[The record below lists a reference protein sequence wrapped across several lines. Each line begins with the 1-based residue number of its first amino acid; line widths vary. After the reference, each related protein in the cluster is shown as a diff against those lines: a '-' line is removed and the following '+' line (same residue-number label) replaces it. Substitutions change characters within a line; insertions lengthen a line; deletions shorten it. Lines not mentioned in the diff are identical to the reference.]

1 MSIQLLHVDSSILGP
16 HSVSRA
22 LSAAIVEK
30 YRTDHPQAAFTYRD
44 LADSPL
50 PHLSGQAAAA
60 SRMQAPAD
68 DPAVKAE
75 LALGATVLEEFL
87 AADVIVLGVA
97 FYNFGI
103 ASQLKAWVDR
113 IAVPGKTFRYTENG
127 PEGLAKGKR
136 VIMAI
141 ARGGIYGAGSPA
153 ASFEHAESYL
163 RSVFMFAGVTDI
175 EVIAA
180 DGLAVSKESRA
191 LAISEARRHIDR
203 LVTI

>member
-30 YRTDHPQAAFTYRD
+30 YKADHPQVAVTYRD
-44 LADSPL
+44 LAASPL

-60 SRMQAPAD
+60 FRMQAPAD
-68 DPAVKAE
+68 DPAVQAE
-75 LALGATVLEEFL
+75 LALGATVLDEFM
-87 AADVIVLGVA
+87 ATDVIVLGVA

-113 IAVPGKTFRYTENG
+113 IAIPGKTFRYTENG

-141 ARGGIYGAGSPA
+141 ARGGFYGAGAPA

-163 RSVFMFAGVTDI
+163 RSVFMFAGVTGI
-175 EVIAA
+175 EVISA
-180 DGLAVSKESRA
+180 DGLAVSKESRS
-191 LAISEARRHIDR
+191 LAISEARRQIEQ
-203 LVTI
+203 LATI